1 MLRIIPHL
9 FGSMHA
15 NFHDDNLGFAAVGKD
30 GGILATIFYHRVE
43 AVTKGGDSSRIL
55 GYAIAHE
62 IGHLLLGS
70 NAHSQAGIMRAY
82 WTHDFL
88 RLAKRQLLLFTPEQ
102 VQLMRTRLNART
114 NPKESLR
121 LT

>member
-9 FGSMHA
+9 FGSTHA
-15 NFHDDNLGFAAVGKD
+15 NFHDDNLGFAAVGKE
-30 GGILATIFYHRVE
+30 GGILATIFYHRFE

-70 NAHSQAGIMRAY
+70 NGHSQAGVMRAY
-82 WTHDFL
+82 WSHDFL
-88 RLAKRQLLLFTPEQ
+88 RRAKRELLLFSPEQ
-102 VQLMRTRLNART
+102 GQLMRTHVSARA